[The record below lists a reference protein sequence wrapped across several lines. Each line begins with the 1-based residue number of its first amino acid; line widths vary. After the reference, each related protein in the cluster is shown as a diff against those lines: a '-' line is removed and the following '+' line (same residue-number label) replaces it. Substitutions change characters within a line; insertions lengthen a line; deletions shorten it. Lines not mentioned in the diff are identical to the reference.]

1 MKYDFTTVLNRR
13 NTGSAKY
20 EQMLGWNP
28 NVSENTIPFSVADM
42 ELKNP
47 PEIVEGLKQYISDTV
62 LGYTV
67 PTKEYNAAVCGWM
80 EKRHGWQIKPE
91 WIIGSAGVVGAFF
104 SAIKAFSNPGDGII
118 IMTPVYYPFFNAIKK
133 NDRTLVENELI
144 NTGDNYII
152 DFEDLEA
159 KAKDQK
165 NKILLFCSPHNPV
178 GRVWTNE
185 ELERVAKICLDN
197 NVLIISD
204 EIHFDLVMPGFKHN
218 VFAKVSEEAAN
229 NMIVCTAPSKTFNLA
244 GMHTSN
250 IIIPNE
256 DIRKKYLAEVES
268 NGFFSL
274 GILGYK
280 ACEIAYT
287 QCEGWLDELIA
298 LIHHNHLVLKDYFA
312 KNLPEVKVYD
322 LEGTYLQWMD
332 FRPLG
337 LEKDELEKIMHME
350 AEVFFD
356 EGYVF
361 GEVGSGFERM
371 NIACPTHVMVE
382 GLKRVIATVKGI
394 SIQFAD
400 YNEQVV

>member
-47 PEIVEGLKQYISDTV
+47 PEIVEGLRQFISDNI

-67 PTKEYNAAVCGWM
+67 PTKEYNNAVCGWM

-133 NDRTLVENELI
+133 NNRTLVENELI

-159 KAKDQK
+159 KAKDSK

-178 GRVWTNE
+178 GRVWTKE
-185 ELERVAKICLDN
+185 ELEKVAKICLDN

-204 EIHFDLVMPGFKHN
+204 EIHFDLVMPGFKHT
-218 VFAKVSEEAAN
+218 VFATISEEAAN

-244 GMHTSN
+244 GMQTSN

-256 DIRKKYLAEVES
+256 DIRKKYLEEVES

-287 QCEGWLDELIA
+287 QCEGWLDELNS
-298 LIHHNHLVLKDYFA
+298 LIHHNHLVLKEFFA

-337 LEKDELEKIMHME
+337 LDKDELEKLMHME

-382 GLKRVIATVKGI
+382 GLERVAKAFK
-394 SIQFAD
+394 SR
-400 YNEQVV
+400 N

>member
-47 PEIVEGLKQYISDTV
+47 PEIVEGLKQYISDTI

-133 NDRTLVENELI
+133 NNRTLVENELI

-178 GRVWTNE
+178 GRVWTVD
-185 ELERVAKICLDN
+185 ELNKVAKICLDN
-197 NVLIISD
+197 DVLIISD
-204 EIHFDLVMPGFKHN
+204 EIHFDLVMPGFKHT
-218 VFAKVSEEAAN
+218 VFAKVSDEAAN

-287 QCEGWLDELIA
+287 QCEGWLDELVA

-337 LEKDELEKIMHME
+337 LEQDELENLMHME

-361 GEVGSGFERM
+361 GEAGSGFERM

-382 GLKRVIATVKGI
+382 GLERVVEAVEQIKKTITV
-394 SIQFAD
+394 S
-400 YNEQVV
+400 E

>member
-20 EQMLGWNP
+20 EQMIGWNP
-28 NVSENTIPFSVADM
+28 NVSESTIPFSVADM
-42 ELKNP
+42 ELKNA
-47 PEIVEGLKQYISDTV
+47 PEIVEGLKQFISDNI

-67 PTKEYNAAVCGWM
+67 PTKEYNDAVCGWM
-80 EKRHGWQIKPE
+80 QKRHGWEIKPE

-104 SAIKAFSNPGDGII
+104 SAIKAFSDPGDGII

-133 NDRTLVENELI
+133 NNRTLVENELI
-144 NTGDNYII
+144 NTGNKYII

-159 KAKDQK
+159 KAKNSK

-178 GRVWTNE
+178 GRVWTKE
-185 ELERVAKICLDN
+185 ELEKVAKICLDN

-204 EIHFDLVMPGFKHN
+204 EIHFDLVMPSFKHT
-218 VFAKVSEEAAN
+218 VFATISEEAAN

-250 IIIPNE
+250 IIIPNK
-256 DIRKKYLAEVES
+256 DIRKKYLEEVES

-287 QCEGWLDELIA
+287 KCEGWLEELNG
-298 LIHHNHLVLKDYFA
+298 LIHHNHIVLKDFFA

-337 LEKDELEKIMHME
+337 LDKDELEKLMHVE

-371 NIACPTHVMVE
+371 NIACPTNVMVE
-382 GLKRVIATVKGI
+382 GLERVVAVLEKIGNKG
-394 SIQFAD
+394 F
-400 YNEQVV
+400 

>member
-47 PEIVEGLKQYISDTV
+47 PEIVDGLKQYISDNI

-133 NDRTLVENELI
+133 NNRTLVENELI

-159 KAKDQK
+159 KAKDPK

-178 GRVWTNE
+178 GRVWTEE
-185 ELERVAKICLDN
+185 ELNKVAKICLDN
-197 NVLIISD
+197 DVLIISD
-204 EIHFDLVMPGFKHN
+204 EIHFDLVMPGFKHT
-218 VFAKVSEEAAN
+218 VFAKVSDEAAN

-322 LEGTYLQWMD
+322 LEGTYLQWID

-337 LEKDELEKIMHME
+337 LEKDELENLMHME

-361 GEVGSGFERM
+361 GEAGSGFERM

-382 GLKRVIATVKGI
+382 GLERVVEAVEQIKKTITV
-394 SIQFAD
+394 SA
-400 YNEQVV
+400 

>member
-1 MKYDFTTVLNRR
+1 
-13 NTGSAKY
+13 
-20 EQMLGWNP
+20 MLGWNP

-42 ELKNP
+42 EIKNP
-47 PEIVEGLKQYISDTV
+47 PEIVEGLRQYISDTI

-67 PTKEYNAAVCGWM
+67 HTREYNAAVCGWM

-91 WIIGSAGVVGAFF
+91 WITGSAGVVGAFF
-104 SAIKAFSNPGDGII
+104 SAIKAYSNPGDGII
-118 IMTPVYYPFFNAIKK
+118 IMTPVYYPFFNAIKR

-152 DFEDLEA
+152 DFEDLET
-159 KAKDQK
+159 KAKDPK
-165 NKILLFCSPHNPV
+165 NKILLFCSPHNAV
-178 GRVWTNE
+178 GRVWTRE
-185 ELERVAKICLDN
+185 ALEKVAEICLDN
-197 NVLIISD
+197 NVIIISD
-204 EIHFDLVMPGFKHN
+204 EIHFDLVMPGFKHT
-218 VFAKVSEEAAN
+218 VFASILEEAAN
-229 NMIVCTAPSKTFNLA
+229 NMIVCTAPIKTFNLA

-256 DIRKKYLAEVES
+256 DIRKKYLTEVES

-274 GILGYK
+274 GIIGYK
-280 ACEIAYT
+280 VCEIAYT
-287 QCEGWLDELIA
+287 QCEGWFDVLIA
-298 LIHHNHLVLKDYFA
+298 LIHHNHLLLKDFFA
-312 KNLPEVKVYD
+312 KNLPEVKLYN

-337 LEKDELEKIMHME
+337 LDKEELEKLMHME

-361 GEVGSGFERM
+361 GEIGSGFERM

-382 GLKRVIATVKGI
+382 GLKRVAKAIK
-394 SIQFAD
+394 SR
-400 YNEQVV
+400 N

>member
-20 EQMLGWNP
+20 EQMLGWSP

-47 PEIVEGLKQYISDTV
+47 PEIVEGLRQYISDTI

-67 PTKEYNAAVCGWM
+67 PTMEYNAAVCGWM

-133 NDRTLVENELI
+133 NNRNLVENELI

-159 KAKDQK
+159 KAKDPK

-178 GRVWTNE
+178 GRVWTEE
-185 ELERVAKICLDN
+185 ELNKVAKICLDN
-197 NVLIISD
+197 DVLIISD
-204 EIHFDLVMPGFKHN
+204 EIHFDLIMPGFKHT

-229 NMIVCTAPSKTFNLA
+229 NMIICTAPSKTFNLA

-250 IIIPNE
+250 IIIPNV

-287 QCEGWLDELIA
+287 QCEVWLDELIA

-337 LEKDELEKIMHME
+337 LEKDELENLMHME

-361 GEVGSGFERM
+361 GEAGSGFERM
-371 NIACPTHVMVE
+371 NIACPTHAMVE
-382 GLKRVIATVKGI
+382 GLERVVEAVEQIKKTITV
-394 SIQFAD
+394 SA
-400 YNEQVV
+400 

>member
-47 PEIVEGLKQYISDTV
+47 PEIVEGLKQYISDTI

-80 EKRHGWQIKPE
+80 EKRHGWKIEPE

-133 NDRTLVENELI
+133 NNRTLVENELI

-178 GRVWTNE
+178 GRVWTE
-185 ELERVAKICLDN
+185 DELKKVAKICLDN
-197 NVLIISD
+197 DVLIISD
-204 EIHFDLVMPGFKHN
+204 EIHFDLVMPGFKHT

-250 IIIPNE
+250 IIIPDE
-256 DIRKKYLAEVES
+256 DIRKKYLEEVES

-337 LEKDELEKIMHME
+337 LEKDELENLMHME

-361 GEVGSGFERM
+361 GEAGSGFERM

-382 GLKRVIATVKGI
+382 GLERVVEAVKQIKKRITV
-394 SIQFAD
+394 SA
-400 YNEQVV
+400 